1 MNAVRRKLN
10 SSSGASILMALLLL
24 LVAVM
29 VSAVILAAA
38 VSAAKTIRTDREQQQ
53 TYLTVSSA
61 AALVRD
67 SILNGSGN
75 YTTINTEIYAYS
87 DHTGLLDSTSS
98 ESLATGNFSS
108 IMNKGIK
115 TLKAQPLFP
124 YSYTCTIQ
132 DENKQYEPVTAVFS
146 LTAQNSEADGQISYL
161 LTVTFTAGSGD
172 HLCKMA
178 LKMDGKTKATPREY
192 TRSYNKNGWSYNP
205 AYCIETTTTIDWTQ
219 IPPVI
224 SRERVTSN

>member
-1 MNAVRRKLN
+1 MNAVRKKLN

-67 SILNGSGN
+67 SILNGSGS

-87 DHTGLLDSTSS
+87 NYTVWLDSKNS
-98 ESLATGNFSS
+98 ETLATGNFSS
-108 IMNKGIK
+108 IMNNGIK
-115 TLKAQPLFP
+115 TLKTQPLFP

-146 LTAQNSEADGQISYL
+146 LTTQESEVDGQASYL

-172 HLCKMA
+172 HLCKMT
-178 LKMDGKTKATPREY
+178 LKMDGKTKSIPREY
-192 TRSYNKNGWSYNP
+192 TNSYFKNNRWYTP
-205 AYCIETTTTIDWTQ
+205 AYYIETTTTIDWTQ
-219 IPPVI
+219 TTPII

>member
-108 IMNKGIK
+108 IMNNGIK

-132 DENKQYEPVTAVFS
+132 DVNKQYEPVTAVFS
-146 LTAQNSEADGQISYL
+146 LTAQNSEADGQIFYL

-172 HLCKMA
+172 HLCKMT
-178 LKMDGKTKATPREY
+178 LKMDGKTKATPSEY
-192 TRSYNKNGWSYNP
+192 TMNYYKNSRWYIP

>member
-1 MNAVRRKLN
+1 
-10 SSSGASILMALLLL
+10 MALLLL

-67 SILNGSGN
+67 SILNGSGKYVTKKTECFSDADRKIPQGN
-75 YTTINTEIYAYS
+75 PTT
-87 DHTGLLDSTSS
+87 TGTKAS
-98 ESLATGNFSS
+98 GNFSS
-108 IMNKGIK
+108 IMNDGISILK
-115 TLKAQPLFP
+115 TQPLFP

-146 LTAQNSEADGQISYL
+146 LTTRSSEEDGQISYL
-161 LTVTFTAGSGD
+161 LTVTFTAGSD
-172 HLCKMA
+172 NHPCKMM
-178 LKMDGKTKATPREY
+178 LNMVGTESSISVYEESGWYPRYYKT
-192 TRSYNKNGWSYNP
+192 
-205 AYCIETTTTIDWTQ
+205 ITTTTIDWTQ

-224 SRERVTSN
+224 SRERVTAN

>member
-67 SILNGSGN
+67 SILNGSGK
-75 YTTINTEIYAYS
+75 YVTKKTECFSDADRKIPQGDPTTIGTKAS
-87 DHTGLLDSTSS
+87 
-98 ESLATGNFSS
+98 GNFSS
-108 IMNKGIK
+108 IMNDGISILK
-115 TLKAQPLFP
+115 TQPLFP

-146 LTAQNSEADGQISYL
+146 LTTRNSEEDGQISYL
-161 LTVTFTAGSGD
+161 LTVTFTAGSD
-172 HLCKMA
+172 NHPCKMM
-178 LKMDGKTKATPREY
+178 LNMVGTESSISVYEESGWYPRYYKT
-192 TRSYNKNGWSYNP
+192 
-205 AYCIETTTTIDWTQ
+205 ITTTTIDWTQ

>member
-1 MNAVRRKLN
+1 
-10 SSSGASILMALLLL
+10 MALLLL

-67 SILNGSGN
+67 SILNGSGS
-75 YTTINTEIYAYS
+75 YTTIETNIYRY
-87 DHTGLLDSTSS
+87 DNKTGLIHS
-98 ESLATGNFSS
+98 ETKPSPATGNFSS
-108 IMNKGIK
+108 IMNAGIE
-115 TLKAQPLFP
+115 TLKTQPLFP

-146 LTAQNSEADGQISYL
+146 LTTQTSEADAKTSYL
-161 LTVTFTAGSGD
+161 LTVTFTAGSEN
-172 HLCKMA
+172 HLCKMT
-178 LKMDGKTKATPREY
+178 LKMVGNQSLTESKIETGSRN
-192 TRSYNKNGWSYNP
+192 NKQY
-205 AYCIETTTTIDWTQ
+205 IITTTTTIDWTQ

>member
-1 MNAVRRKLN
+1 MGKILKKLH
-10 SSSGASILMALLLL
+10 SQRGETMLMALLLF
-24 LVAVM
+24 LVGVM

-38 VSAAKTIRTDREQQQ
+38 VSAAKTIRTDREHQQ

-75 YTTINTEIYAYS
+75 YTTTETKIYKDSSYQILYQEKNTPYP
-87 DHTGLLDSTSS
+87 
-98 ESLATGNFSS
+98 ATGNFSS
-108 IMNKGIK
+108 IMNNGIK
-115 TLKAQPLFP
+115 TLKTEPRFP

-146 LTAQNSEADGQISYL
+146 LTTQNSEADGQISYL

-172 HLCKMA
+172 HQCKMT
-178 LKMDGKTKATPREY
+178 LKMQGVSSTGTPQRTWE
-192 TRSYNKNGWSYNP
+192 WSYSELR
-205 AYCIETTTTIDWTQ
+205 YYYYQTTTTTIDWTQ
-219 IPPVI
+219 TAPVI

>member
-1 MNAVRRKLN
+1 
-10 SSSGASILMALLLL
+10 MALLLL

-75 YTTINTEIYAYS
+75 YTTTNTEIYRDQA
-87 DHTGLLDSTSS
+87 HTRWLDSKNSETS
-98 ESLATGNFSS
+98 ATGGFSS
-108 IMNKGIK
+108 IMNSGIK
-115 TLKAQPLFP
+115 TLKTQPLFP

-146 LTAQNSEADGQISYL
+146 LTTQESEVDGQASYL
-161 LTVTFTAGSGD
+161 LTVTFTAGSDD
-172 HLCKMA
+172 HPCKMT
-178 LKMDGKTKATPREY
+178 LKMNGNEKQNITYNTIKDYGRDNWGKFD
-192 TRSYNKNGWSYNP
+192 
-205 AYCIETTTTIDWTQ
+205 AYSVETTTTIDWTQ

>member
-67 SILNGSGN
+67 SILNGSGKYVTKKTEYFSDADRKIPQGN
-75 YTTINTEIYAYS
+75 PTTTVTKAS
-87 DHTGLLDSTSS
+87 
-98 ESLATGNFSS
+98 GNFSS
-108 IMNKGIK
+108 IMNDGISILK
-115 TLKAQPLFP
+115 TQPLFP

-146 LTAQNSEADGQISYL
+146 LTTRNSEADGQISYL
-161 LTVTFTAGSGD
+161 LTVTFTAGSD
-172 HLCKMA
+172 NHPCKMM
-178 LKMDGKTKATPREY
+178 LNMVGTESSISVYEESDWYQRYYKT
-192 TRSYNKNGWSYNP
+192 
-205 AYCIETTTTIDWTQ
+205 ITTTTIDWTQ
-219 IPPVI
+219 ISPVI

>member
-75 YTTINTEIYAYS
+75 YTTTKTERYTDSNYTHWS
-87 DHTGLLDSTSS
+87 GSTSTDS
-98 ESLATGNFSS
+98 PATGNFSS
-108 IMNKGIK
+108 IMNSGIK
-115 TLKAQPLFP
+115 TLKTEPRFP

-132 DENKQYEPVTAVFS
+132 DKNDQYEPVTAVFS
-146 LTAQNSEADGQISYL
+146 LTTQNSEADGQISYL

-172 HLCKMA
+172 HQCKMT
-178 LKMDGKTKATPREY
+178 LKMQGVSSTGTPQRTRE
-192 TRSYNKNGWSYNP
+192 WSYSDRC
-205 AYCIETTTTIDWTQ
+205 YYYYQTTTTTIDWTQ
-219 IPPVI
+219 QPPII
-224 SRERVTSN
+224 SRERAATK